1 MFLLPLPVP
10 SSPVSSFTTV
20 VLSGCFLGP
29 TILLVPHVCL
39 GFRTSRCFGT
49 IDIPGHSRVSHLYP
63 FLTRLVQVAKAIL
76 LSPFPFCS
84 SLLLLFFLRA
94 SGQKIL
100 FVSSSPICFRVCS
113 PCCLKLLSVLLCMY
127 LLLFIYLGTFG
138 RTVLLVFHLFAC
150 LPPLFSPGSILSF
163 LPNHLH
169 SSLRLLGKEW
179 VSWPLVF
186 RFTFL
191 LCPGLLACISIA
203 VLVTECFGAKPIK
216 PIIRY
221 LLNLSS
227 VTLPSVSTTC
237 YPTCL
242 PTWFPCPLS
251 TTVLLSRSPALAGI
265 RPERKGFLLIPFFIT
280 YLFL

>member
-1 MFLLPLPVP
+1 MP

-63 FLTRLVQVAKAIL
+63 FLTRLVQVAKAVL

-138 RTVLLVFHLFAC
+138 RTVLLVFHLFPC
-150 LPPLFSPGSILSF
+150 LPPLFSSGSVLSF
-163 LPNHLH
+163 LPNH
-169 SSLRLLGKEW
+169 
-179 VSWPLVF
+179 
-186 RFTFL
+186 
-191 LCPGLLACISIA
+191 
-203 VLVTECFGAKPIK
+203 
-216 PIIRY
+216 
-221 LLNLSS
+221 
-227 VTLPSVSTTC
+227 
-237 YPTCL
+237 
-242 PTWFPCPLS
+242 
-251 TTVLLSRSPALAGI
+251 
-265 RPERKGFLLIPFFIT
+265 
-280 YLFL
+280 